1 MMKSSWLLFLALL
14 STGSLF
20 AQAQWIQIDSM
31 KGPAK
36 SVTTSFVLGDTG
48 YVLGGMVDNQFTRRM
63 YSFKPNQNDWD
74 DEASWGGDLGSG
86 QNRGSAVS
94 FVIGNKAYAGLGQG
108 NTAGFYN
115 DFWEYDPST
124 ETWTQIADYEGNAR
138 RGAVG
143 FVIDGKGYVGT
154 GHTVTG
160 LTNDFYSYDP
170 VTNTWSS
177 IAPFPGT
184 PRKYAVSFTIGNFGF
199 VGLGD
204 DGVYKN
210 DLWMYIPEFD
220 VWTARAPLPSLGRVG
235 SSACSIYPDGFV
247 FTGET
252 PSGYTSETWQY
263 HYFSNSWEQ
272 TTDFP
277 GIARKH
283 STAFAINGIA
293 YVGSGYG
300 DMVFMDDFY
309 ALTPVLSLTE
319 NQVIQLKCYPNPT
332 TEIISVANEQLSACA
347 IFDLNGRNV
356 PVKWVLEGRVINV
369 CDLESGS
376 YILFGKTTG
385 GASFTSQFIKQ

>member
-1 MMKSSWLLFLALL
+1 MRSSWLLFLALF
-14 STGSLF
+14 STCSLF
-20 AQAQWIQIDSM
+20 AQAQWIQVDSM

-36 SVTTSFVLGDTG
+36 SVTSSFVLGDTG

-94 FVIGNKAYAGLGQG
+94 FVIDNKAYAGLGQG

-124 ETWTQIADYEGNAR
+124 ETWTQIADFEGTAR

-143 FVIDGKGYVGT
+143 FAIEGKGYVGT

-170 VTNTWSS
+170 TTNSWS
-177 IAPFPGT
+177 IVAPFPGT
-184 PRKYAVSFTIGNFGF
+184 PRKYAVSFTIGDYGF

-220 VWTARAPLPSLGRVG
+220 VWAARASLPAPGRSG
-235 SSACSIYPDGFV
+235 ASACGIYPDGFV

-252 PSGYTSETWQY
+252 PSGYSSETWQY
-263 HYFSNSWEQ
+263 HYFSNTWEQ

-283 STAFAINGIA
+283 GTAFAINGIA

-300 DMVFMDDFY
+300 NMQFLDDFY
-309 ALTPVLSLTE
+309 ALTPVLSISE
-319 NQVIQLKCYPNPT
+319 NHVVNLQCYPNPT
-332 TEIISVANEQLSACA
+332 AELISFSNEEIEEIEIVDMRGRSMAVTWILKGQV
-347 IFDLNGRNV
+347 IDVRHFDN
-356 PVKWVLEGRVINV
+356 
-369 CDLESGS
+369 GS
-376 YILFGKTTG
+376 YLLSGKTKQ
-385 GASFTSQFIKQ
+385 GAIFTSQFIKQ